1 MPILEESDGSQ
12 DYVSIDDQDTALMR
26 ETEASAD
33 PNRATKSDSLP
44 VQKKEET
51 KAEEE
56 RIVEDLSKPK
66 SPDVILVDDWV
77 KRFKLANY
85 TAEQIRVVKK
95 SQAKLKEYFDMFNVS
110 DWSEQLNA
118 KDGLKCWCRT
128 SSNQLNM
135 FKCQRLLPHNVNDV
149 FETLLDDRYR

>member
-66 SPDVILVDDWV
+66 SPDVIVVDDWE

-85 TAEQIRVVKK
+85 TAEQIRLVKK

-110 DWSEQLNA
+110 DWSE
-118 KDGLKCWCRT
+118 
-128 SSNQLNM
+128 
-135 FKCQRLLPHNVNDV
+135 
-149 FETLLDDRYR
+149 